1 MDLEDRIK
9 QAIRQSWR
17 QIQVQEY
24 RIQIDRTAV
33 RNAAVQYDSA
43 SLQAQGAQQTN
54 ALSLVN
60 ALGSVLRSQNQLASD
75 WVTYETNRLNI
86 FRDMGIME
94 IDPRGVWTDRF
105 YLQMQPATAET
116 VPSPAA
122 APEVIPPV
130 PAEQD
135 AAPAP
140 QN

>member
-1 MDLEDRIK
+1 MDLEDKIK

-86 FRDMGIME
+86 FRDMGIMD
-94 IDPRGVWTDRF
+94 IDPRGVWTDPF
-105 YLQMQPATAET
+105 YLQIDQPVVAEGVT
-116 VPSPAA
+116 PPETPDVVLPNPVQQEP
-122 APEVIPPV
+122 APEPKI
-130 PAEQD
+130 
-135 AAPAP
+135 
-140 QN
+140 